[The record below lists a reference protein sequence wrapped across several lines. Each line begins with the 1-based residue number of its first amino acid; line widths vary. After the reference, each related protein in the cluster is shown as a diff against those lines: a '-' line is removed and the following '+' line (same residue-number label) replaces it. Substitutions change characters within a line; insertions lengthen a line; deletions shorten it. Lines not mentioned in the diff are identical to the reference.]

1 MYITVNESGGK
12 DFHLRLP
19 NGLVLN
25 RLSASLLSVGLKG
38 KNVNISGK
46 QLRRLFRAVKIYK
59 AAHPEWKLIEVNS
72 HDGEMIE
79 ILV

>member
-1 MYITVNESGGK
+1 MLHILFFEQ
-12 DFHLRLP
+12 F
-19 NGLVLN
+19 
-25 RLSASLLSVGLKG
+25 
-38 KNVNISGK
+38 K